1 MKITLIIHSL
11 TYGGA
16 ERIMSI
22 MANYWSAKGWQ
33 ITLLTFD
40 DNKIP
45 DFSLDSRVIYIPL
58 GIAKKSPN
66 AVIGIWN
73 NFKRIRILR
82 NAIINSNPDVVISF
96 MSKINIIT
104 LLATRWLNVPV
115 IVSERSNPGKSYL
128 GRNWQQLR
136 KWTYSFADK
145 IVFQTQRARD
155 YFPLNLQNNSCIIP
169 NMVVLPPIKKQS
181 SEKLSTE
188 RSLIAMGRF
197 VPEKGFDLLLQ
208 AFAKIKDNY
217 PEWTLTIL
225 GDGKLRPELESLRN
239 QLGLSDRVYFPG
251 MVNNT
256 YPFLQQAEIFIMSSR
271 FEGFP
276 NAICEAMA
284 CGLPVI
290 STDCPSGPREIIRDG
305 IDGILV
311 PNENISTLAIA
322 IKRLISNQQERKSL
336 ATRAPEITERFS
348 VEKIMVMWEE
358 LLVEIL
364 QKEFSNHNQT
374 LSNLDDSIRK
384 ENILMKNSTQE
395 ISIF

>member
-16 ERIMSI
+16 ERIISI

-45 DFSLDSRVIYIPL
+45 DFFLDSHVIYIPL

-66 AVIGIWN
+66 TMIGIWN
-73 NFKRIRILR
+73 NLKRIRILR

-96 MSKINIIT
+96 MSKININS
-104 LLATRWLNVPV
+104 LLATRWLNIPV
-115 IVSERSNPGKSYL
+115 IVSERSNPGKSSL
-128 GRNWQQLR
+128 SWNWQQLR
-136 KWTYSFADK
+136 QWTYSFADK

-155 YFPLNLQNNSCIIP
+155 FFPLKLQNKSSIIP

-181 SEKLSTE
+181 LDKLSTE

-208 AFAKIKDNY
+208 AFAKVKDNY
-217 PEWTLTIL
+217 PQWTLTIL
-225 GDGKLRPELESLRN
+225 GDGKLRPELESLCK

-256 YPFLQQAEIFIMSSR
+256 YAFLQQAELFIMSSR

-284 CGLPVI
+284 CGLPII

-311 PNENISTLAIA
+311 PNEDVSALAIA
-322 IKRLISNQQERKSL
+322 IERLMSNEQERKSL
-336 ATRAPEITERFS
+336 ATRAPEVTERFC
-348 VEKIMVMWEE
+348 VEKIMGMWEDV
-358 LLVEIL
+358 LAQVINNRT
-364 QKEFSNHNQT
+364 KFSIKRQIVNN
-374 LSNLDDSIRK
+374 
-384 ENILMKNSTQE
+384 
-395 ISIF
+395 

>member
-45 DFSLDSRVIYIPL
+45 DFPLDSRVTYIPL
-58 GIAKKSPN
+58 GIAEKSLN
-66 AVIGIWN
+66 AIIGIWN
-73 NFKRIRILR
+73 NLKRIRILR
-82 NAIINSNPDVVISF
+82 NAIINSDPDIVISF
-96 MSKINIIT
+96 MSRINITT
-104 LLATRWLNVPV
+104 LLATRWLNIPV
-115 IVSERSNPGKSYL
+115 IVSERSNPEKSYL
-128 GRNWQQLR
+128 GWNWQKLR

-155 YFPLNLQNNSCIIP
+155 YFPVKLQNNSCIIP
-169 NMVVLPPIKKQS
+169 NMVVLPAIKKQS
-181 SEKLSTE
+181 VEKVVIE

-208 AFAKIKDNY
+208 AFAKLKDNY

-225 GDGKLRPELESLRN
+225 GDGKLRPELECLRN
-239 QLGLSDRVYFPG
+239 ELGLSDRVYFPG
-251 MVNNT
+251 MVNDT
-256 YPFLQQAEIFIMSSR
+256 YAFLQQADIFIMSSR

-276 NAICEAMA
+276 NAICEAMT

-311 PNENISTLAIA
+311 PNEDISALAAA
-322 IKRLISNQQERKSL
+322 IERLISNEQERNYL
-336 ATRAPEITERFS
+336 AAHAPEITERFS
-348 VEKIMVMWEE
+348 VKKIMEMWEDV
-358 LLVEIL
+358 LVKVT
-364 QKEFSNHNQT
+364 QKEFIIQKSESNT
-374 LSNLDDSIRK
+374 AKFR
-384 ENILMKNSTQE
+384 
-395 ISIF
+395 

>member
-22 MANYWSAKGWQ
+22 MANYWSAKGLQ
-33 ITLLTFD
+33 ITLLTFN

-45 DFSLDSRVIYIPL
+45 DFYLDSHIIYLPL

-66 AVIGIWN
+66 VIIGIWN

-82 NAIINSNPDVVISF
+82 NSIINTNPDVVISF
-96 MSKINIIT
+96 MSKINITT
-104 LLATRWLNVPV
+104 LLATRWLKMPI
-115 IVSERSNPGKSYL
+115 IVSERSNPVKSSL
-128 GRNWQQLR
+128 DWNWQQLR
-136 KWTYSFADK
+136 QWTYLFADK

-155 YFPLNLQNNSCIIP
+155 YFPSKLQNNSCIIP

-181 SEKLSTE
+181 SEKFSAE

-208 AFAKIKDNY
+208 AFAKLKDNY

-239 QLGLSDRVYFPG
+239 QLGLGDRVHFPG

-256 YPFLQQAEIFIMSSR
+256 YAFLQEADFFIMSSR

-276 NAICEAMA
+276 NALCEAMA

-311 PNENISTLAIA
+311 PNEDVSALAA
-322 IKRLISNQQERKSL
+322 AMERLMSNEQERKSL
-336 ATRAPEITERFS
+336 AARAPEITERFA
-348 VEKIMVMWEE
+348 VEKIMGMWEE
-358 LLVEIL
+358 VLTQVIGE
-364 QKEFSNHNQT
+364 EFRMGYAP
-374 LSNLDDSIRK
+374 LR
-384 ENILMKNSTQE
+384 
-395 ISIF
+395 

>member
-1 MKITLIIHSL
+1 MKITLIINSL

-45 DFSLDSRVIYIPL
+45 DFYLDSDINYIPL
-58 GIAKKSPN
+58 GIAEKSLN
-66 AVIGIWN
+66 AMIGIWN
-73 NFKRIRILR
+73 NLKRIRILR
-82 NAIINSNPDVVISF
+82 NAIINSDPDIVISF
-96 MSKINIIT
+96 MSRINITT
-104 LLATRWLNVPV
+104 LLATRWSNIPV
-115 IVSERSNPGKSYL
+115 IVSERSNPEKSYL
-128 GRNWQQLR
+128 GWNWQQLR

-155 YFPLNLQNNSCIIP
+155 YFPVKLQNNSCIIP
-169 NMVVLPPIKKQS
+169 NMVVLPAIKKQS
-181 SEKLSTE
+181 VEKFSIE

-208 AFAKIKDNY
+208 AFAKLKDNY
-217 PEWTLTIL
+217 PQWTLTIL
-225 GDGKLRPELESLRN
+225 GDGKLRPELECLRN
-239 QLGLSDRVYFPG
+239 ELGLSDRVYFPG
-251 MVNNT
+251 MVNDT
-256 YPFLQQAEIFIMSSR
+256 YTFLQQADIFIMSSR

-311 PNENISTLAIA
+311 PNEDVSALAAA
-322 IKRLISNQQERKSL
+322 IERLISNEQERNSL
-336 ATRAPEITERFS
+336 AAHAPEITERFS
-348 VEKIMVMWEE
+348 VKKIMEMWEDV
-358 LLVEIL
+358 LVKVIEE
-364 QKEFSNHNQT
+364 EFRSQNPEFRIKT
-374 LSNLDDSIRK
+374 SKI
-384 ENILMKNSTQE
+384 
-395 ISIF
+395 

>member
-16 ERIMSI
+16 ERIISI

-45 DFSLDSRVIYIPL
+45 DFFLDSHVIYIPL

-66 AVIGIWN
+66 TMIGIWN
-73 NFKRIRILR
+73 NLKRIRILR

-96 MSKINIIT
+96 MSKININS
-104 LLATRWLNVPV
+104 LLATRWLNIPV
-115 IVSERSNPGKSYL
+115 IVSERSNPGKSSL
-128 GRNWQQLR
+128 GWNWQQLR
-136 KWTYSFADK
+136 QWTYSFADK

-155 YFPLNLQNNSCIIP
+155 YFPLKLQKKSSIIP

-181 SEKLSTE
+181 LDKLSTE

-208 AFAKIKDNY
+208 AFAKVKDNY
-217 PEWTLTIL
+217 PQWTLTIL
-225 GDGKLRPELESLRN
+225 GDGKLRPELESLCK

-256 YPFLQQAEIFIMSSR
+256 YAFLQQAELFIMSSR

-284 CGLPVI
+284 CGLPII

-311 PNENISTLAIA
+311 PNEDVSALAIA
-322 IKRLISNQQERKSL
+322 MERLMSNEQERKSL
-336 ATRAPEITERFS
+336 ATRAPEVTERFC
-348 VEKIMVMWEE
+348 VEKIMGMWEDV
-358 LLVEIL
+358 LAQVINNRT
-364 QKEFSNHNQT
+364 KFSIKRQIVNN
-374 LSNLDDSIRK
+374 
-384 ENILMKNSTQE
+384 
-395 ISIF
+395 

>member
-16 ERIMSI
+16 ERIISI

-45 DFSLDSRVIYIPL
+45 DFFLDSHVIYIPL

-66 AVIGIWN
+66 TMIGIWN
-73 NFKRIRILR
+73 NLKRIRILR

-96 MSKINIIT
+96 MSKININS
-104 LLATRWLNVPV
+104 LLATRWLNIPV
-115 IVSERSNPGKSYL
+115 IVSERSNPGKSSL
-128 GRNWQQLR
+128 GWNWQQLR
-136 KWTYSFADK
+136 QWTYSFADK

-155 YFPLNLQNNSCIIP
+155 YFPLKLQNKSSIIP
-169 NMVVLPPIKKQS
+169 NMVVLPPIKKHS
-181 SEKLSTE
+181 LDKLSTE

-208 AFAKIKDNY
+208 AFAKVKDNY
-217 PEWTLTIL
+217 PQWTLTIL
-225 GDGKLRPELESLRN
+225 GDGKLRPELESLCK

-256 YPFLQQAEIFIMSSR
+256 YAFLQQAELFIMSSR

-284 CGLPVI
+284 CGLPII

-311 PNENISTLAIA
+311 PNEDVSALAIA
-322 IKRLISNQQERKSL
+322 MERLMSNEQERKSL
-336 ATRAPEITERFS
+336 ATRAPEVTERFC
-348 VEKIMVMWEE
+348 VEKIMGMWEDV
-358 LLVEIL
+358 LAQVINNRT
-364 QKEFSNHNQT
+364 KFSIKRQ
-374 LSNLDDSIRK
+374 IV
-384 ENILMKNSTQE
+384 
-395 ISIF
+395 

>member
-16 ERIMSI
+16 ERIISI

-45 DFSLDSRVIYIPL
+45 DFFLDSHVIYIPL

-66 AVIGIWN
+66 TMIGIWN
-73 NFKRIRILR
+73 NLKRIRILR

-96 MSKINIIT
+96 MSKININS
-104 LLATRWLNVPV
+104 LLATRWLNIPV
-115 IVSERSNPGKSYL
+115 IVSERSNPRKSSL
-128 GRNWQQLR
+128 GWNWQQLR
-136 KWTYSFADK
+136 QWTYPFADK

-155 YFPLNLQNNSCIIP
+155 YFPLKLQNKSSIIP
-169 NMVVLPPIKKQS
+169 NMVVLPPIQKQS
-181 SEKLSTE
+181 LDKLSTE

-208 AFAKIKDNY
+208 AFAKVKDNY
-217 PEWTLTIL
+217 PQWTLTIL
-225 GDGKLRPELESLRN
+225 GDGKLRPELESLCK

-256 YPFLQQAEIFIMSSR
+256 YAFLQQAELFIMSSR

-284 CGLPVI
+284 CGLPII

-305 IDGILV
+305 IDGLLV
-311 PNENISTLAIA
+311 PNEDVSALAIA
-322 IKRLISNQQERKSL
+322 MEQLMSNEQERKSL
-336 ATRAPEITERFS
+336 ATRAPEVTERFC
-348 VEKIMVMWEE
+348 VEKIMGMWEDV
-358 LLVEIL
+358 LAQVINNRT
-364 QKEFSNHNQT
+364 KFSIKRQIVNN
-374 LSNLDDSIRK
+374 
-384 ENILMKNSTQE
+384 
-395 ISIF
+395 